1 MGGDQ
6 STQLQYCLDR
16 MREGDLSA
24 RDDLIRYAHARLERL
39 AQTMLRDYARLRR
52 WEETGDV
59 LQNALIRLTRA
70 LGEVAPANVRDFFR
84 LAALEIRRELIDL
97 ARHYYRPGGPGDR
110 HSSAFGGGGTDGSP
124 PAYEQE
130 EITYEP
136 GRLAAW
142 TELHKQAEALP
153 EEEREAFE
161 LLWYQGL
168 SQPEAA
174 RLLGIPERTLRRR
187 WQAARLRLHQA
198 LHGDLPG

>member
-6 STQLQYCLDR
+6 STQLQHCLDR
-16 MREGDLSA
+16 LRGGDLSA
-24 RDDLIRYAHARLERL
+24 RDDLIRYTCARLERL
-39 AQTMLRDYARLRR
+39 THTMLRDYARLKR

-97 ARHYYRPGGPGDR
+97 ARHYYRPGGPGDK
-110 HSSAFGGGGTDGSP
+110 HSSAFGAGVSDGAP

-130 EITYEP
+130 ETTNEP
-136 GRLAAW
+136 GRWAAW
-142 TELHKQAEALP
+142 TELHRQVEALP

-168 SQPEAA
+168 SQPEAS
-174 RLLGIPERTLRRR
+174 RLLGVPERTLRRR
-187 WQAARLRLHQA
+187 WQAARLRLLQA
-198 LHGDLPG
+198 LRGELPG

>member
-6 STQLQYCLDR
+6 SSQLQHCLDR
-16 MREGDLSA
+16 LRNGDLSA
-24 RDDLIRYAHARLERL
+24 RDDLIQYACGRLERL
-39 AQTMLRDYARLRR
+39 THTMFRDYARLRR

-110 HSSAFGGGGTDGSP
+110 HHSVPAGRPSDGAS

-130 EITYEP
+130 ESTYDP

-142 TELHKQAEALP
+142 TELHKQVEVLP

-174 RLLGIPERTLRRR
+174 QLLGVPERTLRRR
-187 WQAARLRLHQA
+187 WQAARLRLHHA
-198 LHGDLPG
+198 LHGELPG